1 MLILISPAKKL
12 DYESPLGTEIHSQ
25 PQFLD
30 HSQQLVDQLKDYAP
44 HDIAS
49 LMHLSEKLALLNFER
64 YQEWQQPFTPDNA
77 RPALL
82 AFKGDV
88 YEGMAAGTM
97 DQATLDYAQDHLRI
111 LSGLYGV
118 LRPLDLI
125 QAYRLEMG
133 TSLKNE
139 RGKDLY
145 AFWNGVI
152 AEQLNTD
159 LSRSGSEVIVNL
171 ASNEYFRSVD
181 KKALQGRLI
190 TPAFK
195 DWKNGQYKMIS
206 FYAKKARGMMTRYL
220 LENRV
225 DESAQLLEFAQAGY
239 AFNPELT
246 VKPDEPVFT
255 RRQD

>member
-1 MLILISPAKKL
+1 MLILISPTKKL
-12 DYESPLGTEIHSQ
+12 DYESPLSTETYSQ

-30 HSQQLVDQLKDYAP
+30 HSQELVDQLKDYAP

-49 LMHLSEKLALLNFER
+49 LMHLSEKLALLNFKR
-64 YQEWQQPFTPDNA
+64 YQEWQQPFTPENA

-88 YEGMAAGTM
+88 YEGMEAGTM

-118 LRPLDLI
+118 LRPLDLM

-133 TSLKNE
+133 TPLKNR

-145 AFWNGVI
+145 AFWKGIV
-152 AEQLNTD
+152 AEQLNRDLAASGTD
-159 LSRSGSEVIVNL
+159 RVVNL
-171 ASNEYFRSVD
+171 ASGEYFKSVD
-181 KKALQGRLI
+181 KKVLEGRLI
-190 TPAFK
+190 TPVFK
-195 DWKNGQYKMIS
+195 DWKNGQYKIIS

-220 LENRV
+220 LQKRV
-225 DESAQLLEFAQAGY
+225 DSLAQLTEFSEAGY